1 MNELPIKIKTYVT
14 AVQEATE
21 LSVKVNYPV
30 YLFRL
35 TDGGYVID
43 NQAEVYSNEKLLF
56 SIFKGKVES

>member
-1 MNELPIKIKTYVT
+1 MNELPIKIKSYVT

-35 TDGGYVID
+35 TEGGYVID
-43 NQAEVYSNEKLLF
+43 NQAEVYSNEKLIL
-56 SIFKGKVES
+56 KLYHGKA